1 MDSFQKL
8 LPTHS
13 QIREDEDPENLP
25 RFGATD
31 ENIADNIVMLDPEPD
46 ELDKSVDR
54 LLGSAPVNIEPSEE
68 EIKVQKGKGDDSP
81 GHDDQPSLPINDD
94 SFSNLQMAAETPKG
108 AVEVG
113 DKPAEEEGQAS
124 LKMSM
129 IHPNEDGGDNHSV
142 DNGHNKNNNK

>member
-1 MDSFQKL
+1 M
-8 LPTHS
+8 
-13 QIREDEDPENLP
+13 P

-54 LLGSAPVNIEPSEE
+54 LLGSAPILAEADEE
-68 EIKVQKGKGDDSP
+68 EDKDEKDKGDESLP
-81 GHDDQPSLPINDD
+81 HDDQPSLPINDD

-113 DKPAEEEGQAS
+113 DKKDGDEEEG
-124 LKMSM
+124 
-129 IHPNEDGGDNHSV
+129 
-142 DNGHNKNNNK
+142 